1 MGRRR
6 SRGEGN
12 WTRES
17 WTEAP
22 SSGEPHP
29 ALNRVHGTRVNRF
42 GKAPKGNGCPGSPLL
57 CGLNVSNHANANP
70 PLPLLADIFFL
81 HTFHSLPLCH
91 DLWRKVRRLET
102 HTHIQSDS
110 RENAGNLVP
119 IWFSVGHENV
129 IIIIKSHPFP
139 LSIPS
144 HHHCPGA
151 GESERAR
158 AGDHQ
163 MLKSLALLF
172 NDHPNDM
179 PHRHAPKRTHAASPL
194 LPLSHPIVS
203 CHRSS
208 SPKLEQKLHAGGAR
222 VVREKW
228 EGAGGHRSP
237 AFAVDSSQGH
247 RLCASSLC
255 TSFFSLPSNI
265 NPQKRPARDAVRWR
279 VLWNNSKI

>member
-1 MGRRR
+1 MGAR
-6 SRGEGN
+6 
-12 WTRES
+12 
-17 WTEAP
+17 EAP
-22 SSGEPHP
+22 YCVALMFPTMPMQTRLFPSWQTYFSSIPFTLSLSATICEEKYA
-29 ALNRVHGTRVNRF
+29 ALRH
-42 GKAPKGNGCPGSPLL
+42 
-57 CGLNVSNHANANP
+57 
-70 PLPLLADIFFL
+70 
-81 HTFHSLPLCH
+81 
-91 DLWRKVRRLET
+91 T

-139 LSIPS
+139 LSIPT

-179 PHRHAPKRTHAASPL
+179 PHRHAPKRKHAASL
-194 LPLSHPIVS
+194 LIPLSHPIVS

-208 SPKLEQKLHAGGAR
+208 SPKLEQKLHAQT
-222 VVREKW
+222 VRGW
-228 EGAGGHRSP
+228 
-237 AFAVDSSQGH
+237 
-247 RLCASSLC
+247 
-255 TSFFSLPSNI
+255 
-265 NPQKRPARDAVRWR
+265 
-279 VLWNNSKI
+279 